1 MRKKPRSRQRKSAS
15 GIEREQEEMP
25 LFNPALS
32 RLSRAFDLVEA
43 LLLEEARTEFTEYLK
58 VFPTDAEVLNA
69 YSSLEWL
76 GRGKP
81 GKTILDEE
89 ELYNWW
95 RTIRK
100 DGERYAILDTQL
112 YRRLKRGILHE
123 LVQRLAASGQKNIH
137 DFHIGLLYFQLEQY
151 PEAIRELRLAIG
163 QQTDASSLLGP
174 LAEALYRTGDRE
186 QADVSYGLALLYEPL
201 KAGFKQFAHRGI
213 TNTQEKLEETG
224 MSYELARENLLLQ
237 CWLEGVIGLPPM
249 PSVVSLQQLIT
260 KTKEIDTP
268 AEIAGRF
275 VDPADARLFRWTLQ
289 IACWI
294 RNEAPHLTEELGWAH
309 EMMQARDE
317 RAFEAYSERLRS
329 DELQEKDTVAPAAK
343 LG

>member
-15 GIEREQEEMP
+15 GMAHEQEEMP

-32 RLSRAFDLVEA
+32 RLSKAFDLVEA
-43 LLLEEARTEFTEYLK
+43 LLLEEARSEFTEYLK
-58 VFPTDAEVLNA
+58 VFPTDVEILNA

-81 GKTILDEE
+81 GKAILDEE
-89 ELYNWW
+89 ELYKWW

-100 DGERYAILDTQL
+100 DGERYDILDTQL
-112 YRRLKRGILHE
+112 YSRLKMGILRE
-123 LVQRLAASGQKNIH
+123 LLQRLAATGKKNIH
-137 DFHIGLLYFQLEQY
+137 DYHIGLLYFQLEQY

-163 QQTDASSLLGP
+163 QKTDASSLLGP
-174 LAEALYRTGDRE
+174 LAEALYRTGDRD
-186 QADVSYGLALLYEPL
+186 QAEVAYGLALLYEPL

-213 TNTQEKLEETG
+213 TSTQEKLEETG

-249 PSVVSLQQLIT
+249 PSVVSLHQLIT
-260 KTKEIDTP
+260 KTREIETSAD
-268 AEIAGRF
+268 IAGRF
-275 VDPADARLFRWTLQ
+275 VDPVDARLFRWALQ

-294 RNEAPHLTEELGWAH
+294 RNEAPHLTAELGWAH
-309 EMMQARDE
+309 GMMQARDE
-317 RAFEAYSERLRS
+317 RAFEVYSERLRLE
-329 DELQEKDTVAPAAK
+329 ELQEKGTIAPTAR

>member
-1 MRKKPRSRQRKSAS
+1 MRKKPRSRQRKGA
-15 GIEREQEEMP
+15 GGLAREQEEMP

-32 RLSRAFDLVEA
+32 RLSKAFDLVEA
-43 LLLEEARTEFTEYLK
+43 LLLDEARSEFTEYLK
-58 VFPTDAEVLNA
+58 VFPSDAEILNA

-81 GKTILDEE
+81 GKAILDEG
-89 ELYNWW
+89 ELYDWW

-100 DGERYAILDTQL
+100 DGERYDILNTQL
-112 YRRLKRGILHE
+112 YRRLKKGILHE

-174 LAEALYRTGDRE
+174 LAEALYRAGDRK

-224 MSYELARENLLLQ
+224 MSYELSRENLLVQ

-260 KTKEIDTP
+260 KIKDIETP
-268 AEIAGRF
+268 ADIAGRF
-275 VDPADARLFRWTLQ
+275 VDPADARVFRWALQ
-289 IACWI
+289 IAFWI
-294 RNEAPHLTEELGWAH
+294 RNEAPHLAEELGWLH
-309 EMMQARDE
+309 ELMHSRDE
-317 RAFEAYSERLRS
+317 RAFEAYSERLRLE
-329 DELQEKDTVAPAAK
+329 ELQEKETMAPAARS
-343 LG
+343 G